1 MLVFYTTLL
10 CQCVFSFG
18 LYEDSGCISASFLY
32 NWMISVVEILKILTS
47 CEPCL
52 TFCVLL
58 LIWCTVVRSP
68 RLHAVHRCVVL
79 LQMLHVAWSVCCA
92 PTRGWAVQKWLSQL
106 FVAGSCG
113 SKEPCIIWV
122 SRSDESIR
130 HRKGWQDTDLPN
142 YFGLLLLLV
151 LLLLF
156 LFSQCDHNHDDI
168 GSNGKRWCDLAM
180 QPKIAAMRLW
190 TYQHYRYI
198 LLLLL
203 YYLMHSLFAFNST
216 CCMAWKCNIC
226 WCETYMF

>member
-79 LQMLHVAWSVCCA
+79 LQMLHVAWSVCLCVVHQHA
-92 PTRGWAVQKWLSQL
+92 GELCKNDWANCLWLAHVDLRNPVLYGCQDRMNPFATARGDRTLICQITLDCCCCWYYYYCFYFLNAT
-106 FVAGSCG
+106 
-113 SKEPCIIWV
+113 IIMM
-122 SRSDESIR
+122 I
-130 HRKGWQDTDLPN
+130 
-142 YFGLLLLLV
+142 
-151 LLLLF
+151 
-156 LFSQCDHNHDDI
+156 
-168 GSNGKRWCDLAM
+168 
-180 QPKIAAMRLW
+180 
-190 TYQHYRYI
+190 
-198 LLLLL
+198 
-203 YYLMHSLFAFNST
+203 
-216 CCMAWKCNIC
+216 
-226 WCETYMF
+226 